1 MTRDAPR
8 LGIALMVA
16 TTFVFAMQDGIS
28 RHLAGEY
35 NVLMVVMIRYWF
47 FAAFVMT
54 VSARQAGGLRNAA
67 RTEQPL
73 LQAFRGVLLAV
84 EICVMVL
91 AFTLLGLVES
101 HAIFACYPLI
111 VAALSGPIL
120 GEQVGWRR
128 IAAIVVGFIG
138 VLIILQPGL
147 RVFQPEAL
155 VALASALMFALYSL
169 LTRYAAR
176 KDSAATSF
184 FWTGTMGAV
193 VMTAVGLWSWEPM
206 SAPDWAWMSL
216 LCVTGALGH
225 FLLIKTYEVTEA
237 STVQPFAYL
246 QLVFAATLGITVFG
260 EALELNVVIGAAL
273 VVAAGLF
280 TLWRT
285 RKKTAP

>member
-1 MTRDAPR
+1 MSRDSPR

-120 GEQVGWRR
+120 GEKVGWRR
-128 IAAIVVGFIG
+128 IAAIAVGFIG

-155 VALASALMFALYSL
+155 IALTSALMFALYSL

-193 VMTAVGLWSWEPM
+193 VMTSVGLWSWEPM
-206 SAPDWAWMSL
+206 THPDWAWMAM

-246 QLVFAATLGITVFG
+246 QLVFASALGITVFG
-260 EALELNVVIGAAL
+260 EVLELNVVIGASL

-285 RKKTAP
+285 RQQITD